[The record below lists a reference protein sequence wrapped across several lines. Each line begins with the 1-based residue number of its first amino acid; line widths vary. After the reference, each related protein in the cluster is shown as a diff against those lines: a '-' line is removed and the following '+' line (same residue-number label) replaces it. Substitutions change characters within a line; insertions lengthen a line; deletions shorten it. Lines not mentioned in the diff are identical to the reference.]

1 MAKWKSKATGSVYD
15 AYDTFNTHS
24 SDSEYLIAI
33 FAEGEDWET
42 KRPRARLKYLDLI
55 ESCEKVDDDSKPE
68 QG

>member
-33 FAEGEDWET
+33 FFEGEDW
-42 KRPRARLKYLDLI
+42 KMDRPRARLKYSDLI
-55 ESCEKVDDDSKPE
+55 ESFEKVDDVSTPE